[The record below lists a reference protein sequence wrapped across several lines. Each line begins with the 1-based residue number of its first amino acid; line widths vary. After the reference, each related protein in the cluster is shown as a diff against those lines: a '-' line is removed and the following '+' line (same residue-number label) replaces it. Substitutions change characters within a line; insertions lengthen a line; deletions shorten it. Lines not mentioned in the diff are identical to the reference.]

1 MIRTPWL
8 LSILMYVSR
17 TINDQA
23 QFIMDTDEGL
33 SELLHTIFQ
42 DFARRIYQGQRL
54 KPLETEVAQLAS
66 VFTFDQ
72 IQDGLEVLA
81 AFMYMQPWRMYAPTP
96 ASVLRDYQLEIAQI
110 NRDLIRAITAL
121 NIFIVVDGENNIG
134 FSTNI
139 IRDLL
144 VFQKLTTY
152 LDSPEEELRFGAA
165 RGLGLLKDK
174 RAIPILSR
182 TLRVERDTYVRHAL
196 TIALDD
202 LKPEHTIFFSYRRR
216 DWSIA
221 FLLQEKISKILEANI
236 FIDRYIDD
244 PDFEKSILKH
254 LREFSVFV
262 LIVTEKTF
270 AAERIHLEQDW
281 VRKEIR
287 EAINKEIPIVLALID
302 DSTLPSLLALPKAI
316 RGILTKQGI
325 RVHSTSYEE
334 NVGQIADF
342 ITMFTRIKRKRQT

>member
-1 MIRTPWL
+1 
-8 LSILMYVSR
+8 MYVSR

-81 AFMYMQPWRMYAPTP
+81 AFMYMQPSRMYAPTP

-139 IRDLL
+139 IRDSL
-144 VFQKLTTY
+144 VFQKLTAY
-152 LDSPEEELRFGAA
+152 LDSPEEAFAIWCSERF
-165 RGLGLLKDK
+165 
-174 RAIPILSR
+174 
-182 TLRVERDTYVRHAL
+182 RVIE
-196 TIALDD
+196 
-202 LKPEHTIFFSYRRR
+202 
-216 DWSIA
+216 
-221 FLLQEKISKILEANI
+221 
-236 FIDRYIDD
+236 
-244 PDFEKSILKH
+244 
-254 LREFSVFV
+254 
-262 LIVTEKTF
+262 
-270 AAERIHLEQDW
+270 
-281 VRKEIR
+281 
-287 EAINKEIPIVLALID
+287 
-302 DSTLPSLLALPKAI
+302 
-316 RGILTKQGI
+316 
-325 RVHSTSYEE
+325 
-334 NVGQIADF
+334 
-342 ITMFTRIKRKRQT
+342 RQTGDTNLIEDSSSQKGIHMFVMR